1 MKNGGSLNLNRLKRI
16 REEEKEYHDY
26 CYDNYK
32 LFEKGSWLNKPV
44 RTVMELVPMLSD
56 LHDIQI
62 LDLGCG
68 VGRNSIPLAQALKG
82 IGVQIHCVD
91 FLDSA
96 LEKIEQYSSA
106 FEVND
111 QISLINADIGSYEIK
126 ENTYDLII
134 AVSSLEHVDSVES
147 LRLVLQRMEKGT
159 RNGGVNCLIVNSE
172 VTETDLETQ
181 TSLEALIEINVS
193 TDEMRSLLGD
203 AYSDWEILKTTVNSL
218 RYQIVRNQKPVVLTT
233 NALTYVVKKKSV

>member
-1 MKNGGSLNLNRLKRI
+1 MNRLKRI
-16 REEEKEYHDY
+16 RQEEKEYHDY

-44 RTVMELVPMLSD
+44 RTVMELVPMLNE
-56 LHDIQI
+56 LHNIQI

-68 VGRNSIPLAQALKG
+68 VGRNSIPLALALKEN
-82 IGVQIHCVD
+82 GVQLHCVD

-96 LEKIEQYSSA
+96 LEKIELYSTA
-106 FEVND
+106 FGVND
-111 QISLINADIGSYEIK
+111 QISLINADIGSYDIK
-126 ENTYDLII
+126 DNRYDLII

-181 TSLEALIEINVS
+181 TPLEALIEINMS
-193 TDEMRSLLGD
+193 TNDMRNLLED
-203 AYSDWEILKTTVNSL
+203 TYTDWEILKTTVNSL
-218 RYQIVRNQKPVVLTT
+218 HYQIVRNQKPVVLTT
-233 NALTYVVKKKSV
+233 NAITYVVKKKTV